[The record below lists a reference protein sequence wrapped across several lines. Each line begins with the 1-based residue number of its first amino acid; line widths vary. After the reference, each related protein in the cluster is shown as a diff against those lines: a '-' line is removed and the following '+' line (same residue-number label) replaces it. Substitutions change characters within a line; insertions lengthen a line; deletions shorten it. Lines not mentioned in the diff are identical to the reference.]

1 MSDSTVTHAAQPW
14 VQTCAALYNNYEA
27 CRAEKRTSSC
37 ASSLNQ
43 PSTSGSP
50 AADFSH
56 VTHVAV
62 KAMNVE
68 QGDNAQLA
76 EHEGQ
81 VLASLSGK
89 HYVPTFHGYY
99 TDPESQQ
106 WHRRAYVL
114 TE

>member
-1 MSDSTVTHAAQPW
+1 MYDNH
-14 VQTCAALYNNYEA
+14 EA
-27 CRAEKRTSSC
+27 TCRAEKVTSSC
-37 ASSLNQ
+37 AISLDQ

-81 VLASLSGK
+81 VLASLSGQ
-89 HYVPTFHGYY
+89 HYVPIFYGYY

>member
-1 MSDSTVTHAAQPW
+1 MKQP
-14 VQTCAALYNNYEA
+14 
-27 CRAEKRTSSC
+27 CRAEKGTSLC
-37 ASSLNQ
+37 ATSLDQ
-43 PSTSGSP
+43 PSTSGSS

-62 KAMNVE
+62 KAMNLE

-89 HYVPTFHGYY
+89 DYVPTFHGYY

>member
-1 MSDSTVTHAAQPW
+1 M
-14 VQTCAALYNNYEA
+14 
-27 CRAEKRTSSC
+27 R
-37 ASSLNQ
+37 
-43 PSTSGSP
+43 
-50 AADFSH
+50 FSH

-89 HYVPTFHGYY
+89 AYVPTFHGYF

>member
-1 MSDSTVTHAAQPW
+1 MKQ
-14 VQTCAALYNNYEA
+14 L
-27 CRAEKRTSSC
+27 CRAEKVTRSSD
-37 ASSLNQ
+37 SSLDQ

-50 AADFSH
+50 AADVSH

-76 EHEGQ
+76 EHEGR

-89 HYVPTFHGYY
+89 DYVPIFHGYF

>member
-1 MSDSTVTHAAQPW
+1 M
-14 VQTCAALYNNYEA
+14 
-27 CRAEKRTSSC
+27 SSC
-37 ASSLNQ
+37 ESSLEQ
-43 PSTSGSP
+43 PATSGSP
-50 AADFSH
+50 AVRFSH

-81 VLASLSGK
+81 VLASLGGK
-89 HYVPTFHGYY
+89 AYVPAFHGYF

>member
-1 MSDSTVTHAAQPW
+1 M
-14 VQTCAALYNNYEA
+14 
-27 CRAEKRTSSC
+27 R
-37 ASSLNQ
+37 
-43 PSTSGSP
+43 
-50 AADFSH
+50 FSH
-56 VTHVAV
+56 VTHVAA

-89 HYVPTFHGYY
+89 GYVPTFHGYF